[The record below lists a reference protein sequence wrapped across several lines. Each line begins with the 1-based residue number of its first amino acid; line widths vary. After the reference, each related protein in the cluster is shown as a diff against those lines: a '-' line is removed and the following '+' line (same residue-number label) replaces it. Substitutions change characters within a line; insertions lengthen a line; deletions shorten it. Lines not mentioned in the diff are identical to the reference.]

1 MPYDLLI
8 RNGTIVDG
16 TGAPAVRGNVAITGG
31 RIVETGQVDG
41 AAVRTIDAG
50 GLVVAPGFIDMH
62 THMDAQVLWDPY
74 ATSEPQHGITSI
86 VTGNCGLTLA
96 PVKETGRDALVK
108 SFVRVEAIPREAL
121 EQAVPWNWE
130 SFGEYLGALEGRI
143 GVNVGGL
150 VGHIAVRHYVLGEE
164 AVERAATPD
173 EIGQMRQIVRESL
186 EAGALGLSTN
196 RNTGHTRED
205 GKPVASRLA
214 DEDERAALFGVLR
227 ELKSGMIQLSSPGV
241 NTAEQIPWYGQVS
254 LETGRP
260 VVWQSILHR
269 WSNTALWR
277 QQLDAVAVAFAAG
290 SRAYGLTNST
300 PVFTRFSLKNAQTF
314 DAMPAWKALMFAPE
328 PVRMQAFAD
337 PETRA
342 KLRADWADPKPLVFH
357 RRWDLIQV
365 IKVAKPENER
375 YVSKSVADIAAM
387 QGKEPLDAFLDL
399 AIDEGLETVFETMS
413 SGGDPEAVG
422 EILRSPYVLMG
433 QSDAGAHVQYTVNFG
448 FATTLLGYWVRD
460 RQVLSLEQA
469 VHKLTGEV
477 ASAFEIGGRGVLKPG
492 YAADVTVFD
501 PATIGACEPEWADDY
516 PGGVRRLVQRSE
528 GVHFTI
534 VNGRPIYDEGRLTGD
549 LPGQVMRG
557 TAYRPG

>member
-1 MPYDLLI
+1 
-8 RNGTIVDG
+8 
-16 TGAPAVRGNVAITGG
+16 
-31 RIVETGQVDG
+31 
-41 AAVRTIDAG
+41 
-50 GLVVAPGFIDMH
+50 
-62 THMDAQVLWDPY
+62 
-74 ATSEPQHGITSI
+74 

-96 PVKETGRDALVK
+96 PVTEGGRDALIK

-121 EQAVPWNWE
+121 EQAVPWNWQ
-130 SFGEYLGALEGRI
+130 SFGEYLRALEGRT

-173 EIGQMRQIVRESL
+173 EVGQMRQIVRESL

-196 RNTGHTRED
+196 RNTGHMRED

-214 DEDERAALFGVLR
+214 DEDERVSLFGVLS

-241 NTAEQIPWYGQVS
+241 NTVEQIPWYGQVS

-269 WSNTALWR
+269 WSNPALWR
-277 QQLDAVAVAFAAG
+277 QQLDAVAAAFAAG
-290 SRAYGLTNST
+290 SRAYGLTNCT
-300 PVFTRFSLKNAQTF
+300 PVISRFSLKNAQTF

-328 PVRMQAFAD
+328 AVRMQAFAE

-342 KLRADWADPKPLVFH
+342 KLRADWDDPKPLVFH

-365 IKVAKPENER
+365 AGVAKPENER
-375 YVSKSVADIAAM
+375 FVSKSVAEVAAM
-387 QGKEPLDAFLDL
+387 QGKDPLDAFLDL
-399 AIDEGLETVFETMS
+399 ALDEGLETVFETMS

-469 VHKLTGEV
+469 VHKLSGEI
-477 ASAFEIGGRGVLKPG
+477 AAAFEIRDRGILKPG

-528 GVHFTI
+528 GVQYTI
-534 VNGRPIYDEGRLTGD
+534 VNGRPIYEEGRLTGD
-549 LPGQVMRG
+549 LPGQVIRG